1 MTVTGARSKYN
12 DVACFKTVSLHP
24 PPQKKIACLIYYF
37 SNVMS
42 LDGDLESQLP
52 DIRPVSDSTENNTE
66 KKSDDGL
73 TLVTGVQH
81 GILLILTT

>member
-24 PPQKKIACLIYYF
+24 PPPKKIACLIYYF

>member
-1 MTVTGARSKYN
+1 
-12 DVACFKTVSLHP
+12 
-24 PPQKKIACLIYYF
+24 
-37 SNVMS
+37 MS

-52 DIRPVSDSTENNTE
+52 DIRPVSNNTENNTE

-81 GILLILTT
+81 GILLILPT